1 LPQKR
6 RVHTGVRVSIDM
18 TGSVSGSAVLAAAV
32 GTSLLAAWGFG
43 ALSDKSAQ
51 AASQPAAVIRMNE
64 TAPPIPR
71 GPDGHYWAR
80 AEVAGQPVALLVD
93 TGAAAIVL
101 RSADAR
107 VLGLNPESL
116 DYGIAIRTAS
126 GMAQAAEITLSS
138 VTVAG
143 VEMRDVAALVV
154 QGDLPHS
161 LLGMS
166 FLGRLSGFEATPEG
180 LLLRP

>member
-1 LPQKR
+1 
-6 RVHTGVRVSIDM
+6 M

-126 GMAQAAEITLSS
+126 GMARYSTLPCRSLISSMSNVGVSGAATHSACLSPG
-138 VTVAG
+138 T
-143 VEMRDVAALVV
+143 D
-154 QGDLPHS
+154 P
-161 LLGMS
+161 
-166 FLGRLSGFEATPEG
+166 GRVI
-180 LLLRP
+180 RPGKA

>member
-1 LPQKR
+1 M
-6 RVHTGVRVSIDM
+6 S
-18 TGSVSGSAVLAAAV
+18 GSVSGSAVLAAAV

-43 ALSDKSAQ
+43 AFSDRSAQ
-51 AASQPAAVIRMNE
+51 AAQPVPVVRSTEAA
-64 TAPPIPR
+64 TPIPR
-71 GPDGHYWAR
+71 GSDGHYWAR
-80 AEVAGQPVALLVD
+80 AQVGGQPVALLVD
-93 TGAAAIVL
+93 TGAGAIVL

-116 DYGIAIRTAS
+116 DYSMAIRTAS

-180 LLLRP
+180 LVLKP

>member
-1 LPQKR
+1 MSYEL
-6 RVHTGVRVSIDM
+6 S
-18 TGSVSGSAVLAAAV
+18 
-32 GTSLLAAWGFG
+32 TSLSDQGIATKAAIHANLGTA
-43 ALSDKSAQ
+43 ALVEH
-51 AASQPAAVIRMNE
+51 AVAKDEGKLTR
-64 TAPPIPR
+64 
-71 GPDGHYWAR
+71 DG
-80 AEVAGQPVALLVD
+80 ALLVD